1 MMLNRPMAAF
11 VPVMGM
17 AMLIAASLLGAATAS
32 AQTDARLAQVL
43 ASDHRSPAFAARDVY
58 RNPAETLKFFGLQPG
73 MTVVEVSPGAGGW
86 YTEILAPYLRDTGK
100 LYAAQFNPQSTVD
113 YFRTSHAAFMEKLS
127 AAPQIY
133 NQVTVTAFEL
143 PNLTAIAPVVSADL
157 VLTFRNVHSWYDR
170 NGGDDGVLA
179 AFRAFNQVLKPGG
192 TLGIVEHRL
201 PAGRPKA
208 DQAKSGYMLQAEVIR
223 LAEQA
228 GFTLTGIS
236 NINANPRDTAD
247 HPAGVWTLPP
257 SLRLGETHQAR
268 YRAIGES
275 DRMTLRFEKTR

>member
-1 MMLNRPMAAF
+1 MVEGGRDQRAGRAAGIGAARALVAHG
-11 VPVMGM
+11 VPVAVLEARDRIGGRRDQHR
-17 AMLIAASLLGAATAS
+17 ALGA
-32 AQTDARLAQVL
+32 
-43 ASDHRSPAFAARDVY
+43 
-58 RNPAETLKFFGLQPG
+58 PG
-73 MTVVEVSPGAGGW
+73 
-86 YTEILAPYLRDTGK
+86 
-100 LYAAQFNPQSTVD
+100 
-113 YFRTSHAAFMEKLS
+113 
-127 AAPQIY
+127 
-133 NQVTVTAFEL
+133 
-143 PNLTAIAPVVSADL
+143 SADV

-201 PAGRPKA
+201 PAGRPKS

-257 SLRLGETHQAR
+257 SLRLGETHQDR